1 MRVWLE
7 SLEGLKEGGRAMGSS
22 VLGEAISSIRD
33 WSVTEAKE
41 PRGPRATEAFGS
53 LVFNDEV
60 QQTRLPKPVYHA
72 LRRTMTHGEP
82 LDVSVADAVASA
94 MKEWAVE
101 HGATH
106 YTHWF
111 QPLTGI
117 TAEKHDS
124 FLSPTGDGKAV
135 AEFSGKELVRGEPDA
150 SSFPSGGMRSTF
162 EARGY
167 TAWDPTSPPWLLKSG
182 NSTTLVIPTAFVSW
196 TGEALDKKTP
206 LLRSMEALSKQA
218 VRILKLFGSTAE
230 RVITTCGPEQEYFLI
245 DRYFYLSRPDLIN
258 AGRTLY
264 GAKPPK
270 GQELEDQ
277 YFGAIPDRVM
287 AFMSDVES
295 ELYKVGV
302 PVKTRHNEVAPSQ
315 YEIAPVFENANVATD
330 HQMMMMETLKRTAPK
345 YGLACLLH
353 EKPFAGVNGSGK
365 HLNWSMSDDEGN
377 NLLGPG
383 ASPHDNMQ
391 FLVFCTAVLRAVNKW
406 QGLLR
411 ASIASA
417 GNDHRLGANEAPPA
431 ILSVFL
437 GDMLTDI
444 FEQIEKGSAKSSKHG
459 GELDTGVL
467 VLPKLPRDAG
477 DRNRTSP
484 FAFTGN
490 KFEFRAVSSNQS
502 IGYPNIALNVAVTE
516 SLDYIATE
524 LEKATKA
531 GKKKLETAVAELL
544 PKVIK
549 ENKRIIFNGN
559 NYSKEWEKE
568 AGKRGLLNL
577 KNTVDALPQLV
588 TKEVVAVFEKYKIL
602 NQRELHARYE
612 IMVETYNKTVNVEGQ
627 LMVLMANRYI
637 LPAAFD
643 YQTQVGQSVAAV
655 KAAGGKSVEGK
666 KTLDALV
673 KLTDELRR
681 RTEKLA
687 NALEHDANGSAEKH
701 ARHFRDAVVPA
712 MEVLRETGDQLEL
725 MIPHGTWPLA
735 TYREMLFIK

>member
-1 MRVWLE
+1 
-7 SLEGLKEGGRAMGSS
+7 MGSG
-22 VLGEAISSIRD
+22 VLGEAISAIRD
-33 WSVTEAKE
+33 WSVTQGKSE
-41 PRGPRATEAFGS
+41 PRATDAFGS
-53 LVFNDEV
+53 LVFNDAV
-60 QQTRLPKPVYHA
+60 QEKRLPKPAYHA
-72 LRRTMTHGEP
+72 LRRTITLGQP
-82 LDVSVADAVASA
+82 LDLTVADAVAA
-94 MKEWAVE
+94 AVKDWAVE

-124 FLSPTGDGKAV
+124 FLNPSGNGHAV
-135 AEFSGKELVRGEPDA
+135 AEFSGKELIKGEPDA

-167 TAWDPTSPPWLLKSG
+167 TAWDPTSPPWLLYNG
-182 NSTTLVIPTAFVSW
+182 GAVTLVIPTAFVSW
-196 TGEALDKKTP
+196 TGETLDKKTP

-218 VRILKLFGSTAE
+218 VRVLKLFGSTAE
-230 RVITTCGPEQEYFLI
+230 RVVTTCGPEQEYFLI
-245 DRYFYLSRPDLIN
+245 DNYFYLSRPDLIN
-258 AGRTLY
+258 AGRTLF

-277 YFGAIPDRVM
+277 YFGAIAERAM

-295 ELYKVGV
+295 ELYKLGV

-315 YEIAPVFENANVATD
+315 YEIAPVFENANLATD
-330 HQMMMMETLKRTAPK
+330 HQMMTMETMRRTAPK

-365 HLNWSMSDDEGN
+365 HLNWSMGDDEGH
-377 NLLGPG
+377 NLLTPG
-383 ASPHDNMQ
+383 ANPHENVQ

-444 FEQIEKGSAKSSKHG
+444 FAQIEKGGAKSTKHG
-459 GELDTGVL
+459 GTLDTGVM

-490 KFEFRAVSSNQS
+490 KFEFRAVSSGQS
-502 IGYPNIALNVAVTE
+502 IAYPNIALNVAVAE
-516 SLDYIATE
+516 SLDYMATE
-524 LEKATKA
+524 LEKLTKG
-531 GKKKLETAVAELL
+531 GKSIEQAAAELL

-559 NYSKEWEKE
+559 NYAPEWEKE

-588 TKEVVAVFEKYKIL
+588 TKEVIATFEKFKVL
-602 NQRELHARYE
+602 NGRELHARYE
-612 IMVETYNKTVNVEGQ
+612 IMLEQYNKTVNVEGQ
-627 LMVLMANRYI
+627 LMVLLANRYI
-637 LPAAFD
+637 LPAALE
-643 YQTQVGQSVAAV
+643 YQKRVGESVAAV

-666 KTLDALV
+666 KTMDTV
-673 KLTDELRR
+673 IKLTDEFKR
-681 RTEKLA
+681 RTDKLRKS
-687 NALEHDANGSAEKH
+687 LEHEGNGSAEKH
-701 ARHFRDAVVPA
+701 AKHFRDSVIPA
-712 MEVLRETGDQLEL
+712 MTALRETGDELEL
-725 MIPHGTWPLA
+725 IIPHELWPLA

>member
-1 MRVWLE
+1 
-7 SLEGLKEGGRAMGSS
+7 MGSAI
-22 VLGEAISSIRD
+22 LAEAIQTIRD
-33 WSVTEAKE
+33 FSMSKGQE
-41 PRGPRATEAFGS
+41 PNTARVGDDFGS
-53 LVFNDEV
+53 LVFGDGM
-60 QQTRLPKPVYHA
+60 QQKRLPTPVYHA
-72 LRRTMTHGEP
+72 LRRTITHGES
-82 LDVSVADAVASA
+82 LDPSVADAVASA
-94 MKEWAVE
+94 LKEWAVE

-124 FLSPTGDGKAV
+124 FLNPTEDGKAV

-167 TAWDPTSPPWLLKSG
+167 TAWDPTSPPWLLKTG
-182 NSTTLVIPTAFVSW
+182 GAVTLVIPTAFVSW
-196 TGEALDKKTP
+196 TGETLDKKTP
-206 LLRSMEALSKQA
+206 LLRSMEALSRQA
-218 VRILKLFGSTAE
+218 VRVLKLFGSTAE
-230 RVITTCGPEQEYFLI
+230 RVVTTCGPEQEYFLI
-245 DRYFYLSRPDLIN
+245 DRMFYLSRPDLIN
-258 AGRTLY
+258 AGRTLF

-277 YFGAIPDRVM
+277 YFGAIADRAM
-287 AFMSDVES
+287 AFMSDVET

-315 YEIAPVFENANVATD
+315 YEIAPVFENANLATD
-330 HQMMMMETLKRTAPK
+330 HQMMTMETMRRTAPK
-345 YGLACLLH
+345 YGLECLLH

-365 HLNWSMSDDEGN
+365 HLNWSMSDDEGH
-377 NLLGPG
+377 NLLSPG
-383 ASPHDNMQ
+383 TNAHDNLQ
-391 FLVFCTAVLRAVNKW
+391 FLVFCTAVLRAVNTW

-444 FEQIEKGSAKSSKHG
+444 FEQIEKGGAKSTKQG
-459 GELDTGVL
+459 GILDTGVM

-502 IGYPNIALNVAVTE
+502 IAYPNIALNVAVTE
-516 SLDYIATE
+516 SLDFMATE
-524 LEKATKA
+524 LEKAIKG
-531 GKKKLETAVAELL
+531 GKSLEQAVGALL

-549 ENKRIIFNGN
+549 EHKRIIFNGN
-559 NYSKEWEKE
+559 NYAKEWEKE
-568 AGKRGLLNL
+568 AGKRGLLNQ
-577 KNTVDALPQLV
+577 KNTVDALPNLI
-588 TKEVVAVFEKYKIL
+588 TKEVIGVFEKYKVL
-602 NQRELHARYE
+602 NGRELHARYE
-612 IMVETYNKTVNVEGQ
+612 VMVETYNKTVNVEGQ

-643 YQTQVGQSVAAV
+643 YQTRVAKSVSAV
-655 KAAGGKSVEGK
+655 KAAGGKSAEGK
-666 KTLDALV
+666 KALDQV
-673 KLTDELRR
+673 TTLTDELKR
-681 RTEKLA
+681 RTDKLEKALA
-687 NALEHDANGSAEKH
+687 HESNGSSDKHAKHYRDSVIPAMGALRDTADALEG
-701 ARHFRDAVVPA
+701 
-712 MEVLRETGDQLEL
+712 L
-725 MIPHGTWPLA
+725 IPHDTWPLA

>member
-1 MRVWLE
+1 
-7 SLEGLKEGGRAMGSS
+7 MGSR
-22 VLGEAISSIRD
+22 VLGDAIGSIRN

-41 PRGPRATEAFGS
+41 PRAARVTEAFGS
-53 LVFNDEV
+53 LVFSDEV
-60 QQTRLPKPVYHA
+60 QQTRLPKPIYHA

-82 LDVSVADAVASA
+82 LDNSVADAVASA

-124 FLSPTGDGKAV
+124 FLSPTSDGKAV
-135 AEFSGKELVRGEPDA
+135 LEFSGKELVRGEPDA

-182 NSTTLVIPTAFVSW
+182 NATTLVIPTAFVSW

-206 LLRSMEALSKQA
+206 LLRSMEALSRQA

-230 RVITTCGPEQEYFLI
+230 RVVTTCGPEQEYFLI
-245 DRYFYLSRPDLIN
+245 DQFFYLSRPDLIN
-258 AGRTLY
+258 AGRTLF

-287 AFMSDVES
+287 AFMSEVET

-330 HQMMMMETLKRTAPK
+330 HQMMMMETLKRSAPK
-345 YGLACLLH
+345 FGLACLLH

-383 ASPHDNMQ
+383 TNTHDNMQ
-391 FLVFCTAVLRAVNKW
+391 FLVFCTAVIRAVNRW

-431 ILSVFL
+431 ILSIFL

-444 FEQIEKGSAKSSKHG
+444 FEQIEKGGAKSTKHG
-459 GELDTGVL
+459 GVLDTGVL

-502 IGYPNIALNVAVTE
+502 IGYPNIVLNLAVTE
-516 SLDYIATE
+516 SIDYIATE
-524 LEKATKA
+524 LEKAVNG
-531 GKKKLETAVAELL
+531 GKTLNVAVAELL

-549 ENKRIIFNGN
+549 ENKQIIFNGN
-559 NYSKEWEKE
+559 GYSKEWEKE

-588 TKEVVAVFEKYKIL
+588 TKDAIKLFETYKIL
-602 NQRELHARYE
+602 NERELHARYE

-637 LPAAFD
+637 LPAAFE
-643 YQTQVGQSVAAV
+643 YQKDVAQSVSAV
-655 KAAGGKSVEGK
+655 KAAGGKSGAGK
-666 KTLDALV
+666 KVLDWLTKKIDVFKERTDKLEKALAH
-673 KLTDELRR
+673 E
-681 RTEKLA
+681 
-687 NALEHDANGSAEKH
+687 GPSSEKH
-701 ARHFRDAVVPA
+701 AKHFRDVVVPA
-712 MEVLRETGDQLEL
+712 MAALRETGDELEL
-725 MIPHGTWPLA
+725 EIPHESWPLA

>member
-1 MRVWLE
+1 
-7 SLEGLKEGGRAMGSS
+7 MGSR
-22 VLGEAISSIRD
+22 VLGEAIGSIRN

-41 PRGPRATEAFGS
+41 PRAARVTEAFGS
-53 LVFNDEV
+53 LVFSDEV
-60 QQTRLPKPVYHA
+60 QQTRLPKPIYHA

-82 LDVSVADAVASA
+82 LDNSVADAVASA

-124 FLSPTGDGKAV
+124 FLSPTSDGKAV
-135 AEFSGKELVRGEPDA
+135 LEFSGKELVRGEPDA

-182 NSTTLVIPTAFVSW
+182 NATTLVIPTAFVSW

-206 LLRSMEALSKQA
+206 LLRSMEALSRQA

-230 RVITTCGPEQEYFLI
+230 RVVTTCGPEQEYFLI
-245 DRYFYLSRPDLIN
+245 DQYFYLSRPDLIN
-258 AGRTLY
+258 AGRTLF

-287 AFMSDVES
+287 AFMSEVES

-330 HQMMMMETLKRTAPK
+330 HQMMMMETLKRSAPK
-345 YGLACLLH
+345 FGLACLLH

-383 ASPHDNMQ
+383 ASPHDNLQ
-391 FLVFCTAVLRAVNKW
+391 FLVFCTAVIRAVNRW

-431 ILSVFL
+431 ILSIFL

-444 FEQIEKGSAKSSKHG
+444 FEQIEKGGAKSTKHG

-467 VLPKLPRDAG
+467 ALPKLPRDAG

-502 IGYPNIALNVAVTE
+502 IGYPNIVLNLAVTE
-516 SLDYIATE
+516 SIDYIATE
-524 LEKATKA
+524 LEKAVKG
-531 GKKKLETAVAELL
+531 GKTLNVAIAELL

-549 ENKRIIFNGN
+549 ENKQIIFNGN
-559 NYSKEWEKE
+559 GYSKEWEKE

-588 TKEVVAVFEKYKIL
+588 TKDAIRLFETYKIL
-602 NQRELHARYE
+602 KERELHARYE

-637 LPAAFD
+637 LPAAFE
-643 YQTQVGQSVAAV
+643 YQKNVAQSVSAV
-655 KAAGGKSVEGK
+655 KAAGGKSDAGG
-666 KTLDALV
+666 KTLAWLT
-673 KLTDELRR
+673 KLIDEFLRR
-681 RTEKLA
+681 TNKLEK
-687 NALEHDANGSAEKH
+687 ALEHESPSAEKH
-701 ARHFRDAVVPA
+701 AKHYRDVVVPA
-712 MEVLRETGDQLEL
+712 MTALRETGDQLEVS
-725 MIPHGTWPLA
+725 IPHESWPLA

>member
-1 MRVWLE
+1 
-7 SLEGLKEGGRAMGSS
+7 
-22 VLGEAISSIRD
+22 
-33 WSVTEAKE
+33 
-41 PRGPRATEAFGS
+41 
-53 LVFNDEV
+53 
-60 QQTRLPKPVYHA
+60 
-72 LRRTMTHGEP
+72 
-82 LDVSVADAVASA
+82 
-94 MKEWAVE
+94 
-101 HGATH
+101 
-106 YTHWF
+106 
-111 QPLTGI
+111 
-117 TAEKHDS
+117 
-124 FLSPTGDGKAV
+124 
-135 AEFSGKELVRGEPDA
+135 
-150 SSFPSGGMRSTF
+150 
-162 EARGY
+162 
-167 TAWDPTSPPWLLKSG
+167 
-182 NSTTLVIPTAFVSW
+182 
-196 TGEALDKKTP
+196 
-206 LLRSMEALSKQA
+206 
-218 VRILKLFGSTAE
+218 
-230 RVITTCGPEQEYFLI
+230 VITTCGPEQEYFLI

-258 AGRTLY
+258 AGRTLF

-330 HQMMMMETLKRTAPK
+330 HQMMLMETLKRTAPK

-383 ASPHDNMQ
+383 ANPHDNMQ
-391 FLVFCTAVLRAVNKW
+391 FLVFCSAVIRAVNRW

-431 ILSVFL
+431 ILSIFL

-444 FEQIEKGSAKSSKHG
+444 FEQIEKGSAKSTKHG

-502 IGYPNIALNVAVTE
+502 IGYPNIALNLAVTE
-516 SLDYIATE
+516 SLDHIATE
-524 LEKATKA
+524 LEKAMQSGKA
-531 GKKKLETAVAELL
+531 LKVAVAELL

-559 NYSKEWEKE
+559 GYSKEWEKE

-588 TKEVVAVFEKYKIL
+588 TKEAMALFEKYKIL
-602 NQRELHARYE
+602 NERELHARYE

-643 YQTQVGQSVAAV
+643 YQKQIGQSVAAV

-666 KTLDALV
+666 KQLDVLT
-673 KLTDELRR
+673 KLTDELKR

-687 NALEHDANGSAEKH
+687 TALDHEGLSAEKH
-701 ARHFRDAVVPA
+701 AKHYRDIVVPA
-712 MEVLRETGDQLEL
+712 MEALRETGDQLEL

>member
-1 MRVWLE
+1 
-7 SLEGLKEGGRAMGSS
+7 MGSAKLS
-22 VLGEAISSIRD
+22 DAISAIRD

-53 LVFNDEV
+53 LVFSDEV

-124 FLSPTGDGKAV
+124 FLNPNGDGQAV
-135 AEFSGKELVRGEPDA
+135 VEFSGKELIKGEPDA

-167 TAWDPTSPPWLLKSG
+167 TAWDPTSPPWLLHSG
-182 NSTTLVIPTAFVSW
+182 GSVTLVIPTAFVSW
-196 TGEALDKKTP
+196 TGETLDKKTP
-206 LLRSMEALSKQA
+206 LLRSMEVVSKQA
-218 VRILKLFGSTAE
+218 VRVLKLFGSTAE
-230 RVITTCGPEQEYFLI
+230 RVVATCGPEQEYFLI
-245 DRYFYLSRPDLIN
+245 DRYFFLSRPDLIN
-258 AGRTLY
+258 AGRTLF

-287 AFMSDVES
+287 AFMNES
-295 ELYKVGV
+295 EAELYKVGV

-330 HQMMMMETLKRTAPK
+330 HQMMVMETMRRTAPK

-365 HLNWSMSDDEGN
+365 HLNWSISDDLGH
-377 NLLGPG
+377 NLLTPG
-383 ASPHDNMQ
+383 ANPHDNMQ
-391 FLVFCTAVLRAVNKW
+391 FLVFCVAVVRAVNKW

-411 ASIASA
+411 ACIASA
-417 GNDHRLGANEAPPA
+417 GDDHRLGANEAPPA
-431 ILSVFL
+431 ILSIFL

-444 FEQIEKGSAKSSKHG
+444 FEQIEKGGAKSTKHG

-490 KFEFRAVSSNQS
+490 KFEFRAVSSGQS
-502 IGYPNIALNVAVTE
+502 IAYPIIALNVAVAE
-516 SLDYIATE
+516 SLDYMATE
-524 LEKATKA
+524 LEKARK
-531 GKKKLETAVAELL
+531 GGRSLEKAVAELL

-549 ENKRIIFNGN
+549 ENKRIVFNGN
-559 NYSKEWEKE
+559 NYAKEWEKE
-568 AGKRGLLNL
+568 AAKRGLLNF
-577 KNTVDALPQLV
+577 KNTVDALPQLIA
-588 TKEVVAVFEKYKIL
+588 KDAVGIFEK
-602 NQRELHARYE
+602 
-612 IMVETYNKTVNVEGQ
+612 
-627 LMVLMANRYI
+627 
-637 LPAAFD
+637 
-643 YQTQVGQSVAAV
+643 
-655 KAAGGKSVEGK
+655 
-666 KTLDALV
+666 
-673 KLTDELRR
+673 
-681 RTEKLA
+681 
-687 NALEHDANGSAEKH
+687 
-701 ARHFRDAVVPA
+701 
-712 MEVLRETGDQLEL
+712 
-725 MIPHGTWPLA
+725 
-735 TYREMLFIK
+735 